1 MVYRTPLC
9 WCRADLSTNRNAHV
23 LEALLPA
30 APQFEEVAKNG
41 VTKKGIFFR
50 VSFSIFS
57 RGHGSKIWI
66 QGKQGGWEMWEKIWW
81 IVRGGLFTYL
91 TKSVV
96 QSPMHRGFPKRLEV
110 LIKIRSIWNLVRP
123 VKAGNLVW
131 HISLS
136 SDASHMFRGF
146 QISATELL
154 RSSYFTFYA
163 LKYNSI
169 QK

>member
-1 MVYRTPLC
+1 MVHRTPLC

-23 LEALLPA
+23 LEALFPA
-30 APQFEEVAKNG
+30 TPQFEEVAKNG

-81 IVRGGLFTYL
+81 IVGGTFYILDIL
-91 TKSVV
+91 SGTKPNALRISKKASNADKDQV
-96 QSPMHRGFPKRLEV
+96 
-110 LIKIRSIWNLVRP
+110 NLKYNVRP

-136 SDASHMFRGF
+136 SDASHMFRPF

-163 LKYNSI
+163 LK
-169 QK
+169 